1 MSGGGQPS
9 DTTAEYLQRASR
21 SLDEVA
27 GRLERDGIE
36 GALSGVRRFARQ
48 SPGSF
53 LLASAG
59 AGFAVGRLLRNADH
73 PRQVDE
79 GAGSEREIGRSDD
92 RAPAGR
98 RAEDEFVGGER
109 R

>member
-1 MSGGGQPS
+1 MKAL
-9 DTTAEYLQRASR
+9 AEQI
-21 SLDEVA
+21 V
-27 GRLERDGIE
+27 ERDGIE

-73 PRQVDE
+73 PQQVDE
-79 GAGSEREIGRSDD
+79 EAGSEHDIGRTDD
-92 RAPAGR
+92 RAAAAGR
-98 RAEDEFVGGER
+98 A
-109 R
+109 